1 MAVLSG
7 IWCLF
12 LPETTGLPILRTIE
26 EAEFYYEN
34 RGKTASVTDVPSN
47 ELQTTESGALSTL

>member
-34 RGKTASVTDVPSN
+34 RGKVMSN
-47 ELQTTESGALSTL
+47 VRANEMQNTESGASSSL